1 MEVDGD
7 GRGSTGGG
15 VRSATGQ
22 RQSRR
27 HRQRGSRQL
36 GSSMAAMKERK
47 KEGGRERIREGSCVR
62 LGYLGWDVLVVWLV
76 SPRHSSTS
84 GVLRH

>member
-15 VRSATGQ
+15 VRSAMGQ

-36 GSSMAAMKERK
+36 GSMAAMKERK

-62 LGYLGWDVLVVWLV
+62 PGYLGWDVLVVWLV